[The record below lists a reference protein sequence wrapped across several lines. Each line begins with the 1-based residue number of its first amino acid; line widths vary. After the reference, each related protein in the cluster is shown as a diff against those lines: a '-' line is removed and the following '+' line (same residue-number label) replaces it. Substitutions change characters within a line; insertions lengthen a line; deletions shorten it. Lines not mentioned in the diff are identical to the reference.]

1 MCRFLYED
9 KNRMLTTKRSLSE
22 NCFSKRLLLLLCSLS
37 SIRVNTNYCNFLSS
51 CFCSILLSCMALVS
65 AVMAG
70 DGIDEAISQGQDYLL
85 SQVQRD
91 GSWRQYGHVLG
102 ETSLAGLAI
111 CMADNQRN
119 PTVRKSRSFVRSA
132 LAQNSDTYD
141 VSLAIMFLDAMKNV
155 TDRNVLRQA
164 GIRVAQGQLK
174 NGAWSYGVPGP
185 GVVDFRNTL
194 AGGDNSCTQFAALA
208 SWVSRRHG
216 VQNDPSLR
224 QLNHFF
230 RSSFNASSRGWGY
243 TANSSA
249 TPSMTC
255 AGLLGLAAARGI
267 QDAKANSPE
276 NNREQLPEVSRSP
289 FGGNSVKEEST
300 PKQETQSEPAL
311 EESPVPPDPIVQEA
325 FAYLGEQL
333 EKNPSLA
340 NDHYFLW
347 SLERVCVI
355 YGAQTIGGVDWY
367 QWGASRLLETQNADG
382 SWKGKYSKTVDTS
395 FALLFL
401 TKANIASD
409 LTAKVSGSGD
419 PARPAGGG
427 GGNQFF
433 QRKRKSSAA
442 KVDSKESQ
450 DQQNAPAA
458 VSPFGAE

>member
-1 MCRFLYED
+1 MFWQPVFFWGVCVNYDFLRRI
-9 KNRMLTTKRSLSE
+9 NSHLFILCVVIGSRMLLSAE
-22 NCFSKRLLLLLCSLS
+22 ADNDRIEKA
-37 SIRVNTNYCNFLSS
+37 
-51 CFCSILLSCMALVS
+51 IL
-65 AVMAG
+65 G
-70 DGIDEAISQGQDYLL
+70 GQSYLL
-85 SQVQRD
+85 TQVQRD

-111 CMADNQRN
+111 CLADSQRN
-119 PTVRKSRSFVRSA
+119 PIVRRTRSFVRSA
-132 LAQNSDTYD
+132 LLQNSDTYD

-155 TDRNVLRQA
+155 TDRNVIRQA
-164 GIRVAQGQLK
+164 GVRVAQGQLK
-174 NGAWSYGVPGP
+174 NGGWSYGVPGP
-185 GVVDFRNTL
+185 GVADFRNTL

-216 VQNDPSLR
+216 VKNDPSLR

-267 QDAKANSPE
+267 QDAKANSPK
-276 NNREQLPEVSRSP
+276 NNREQLPEVRRSP
-289 FGGNSVKEEST
+289 FGGNPLKEDSV
-300 PKQETQSEPAL
+300 PKQEIQLESAL

-340 NDHYFLW
+340 TDYYFLW

-367 QWGASRLLETQNADG
+367 QWGASRLLETQNTDG

-442 KVDSKESQ
+442 KADSNEPQ
-450 DQQNAPAA
+450 DRQNAPAA

>member
-1 MCRFLYED
+1 M
-9 KNRMLTTKRSLSE
+9 
-22 NCFSKRLLLLLCSLS
+22 
-37 SIRVNTNYCNFLSS
+37 NYNFLHQNYS
-51 CFCSILLSCMALVS
+51 CTFILCLVIWPGILLSAK
-65 AVMAG
+65 A
-70 DGIDEAISQGQDYLL
+70 DNDRIEKAILGGQSYLL
-85 SQVQRD
+85 TQVQRD

-111 CMADNQRN
+111 CLADSQRN
-119 PTVRKSRSFVRSA
+119 PIVRRTRSFVRSA

-276 NNREQLPEVSRSP
+276 NNREQLPEVRRSP

-367 QWGASRLLETQNADG
+367 QWGASCLLETQNADG

-442 KVDSKESQ
+442 KADSKEPQ

-458 VSPFGAE
+458 VGPFGAE